1 MKRVKR
7 LRFIKGFRVG
17 VNFVVYGTIWFMDY
31 GVYIG
36 WSRVSG
42 IFEVLG
48 VGFRV
53 KGFRFWILDLG
64 QGV

>member
-1 MKRVKR
+1 M
-7 LRFIKGFRVG
+7 
-17 VNFVVYGTIWFMDY
+17 VYG
-31 GVYIG
+31 VG

-53 KGFRFWILDLG
+53 KGFRFWVLDLG